1 MSNPLVVVV
10 GSVNVDVVVSATVN
24 KKTADYS
31 ISPDLGIILGGKG
44 LNMAMT
50 MSAFRQANVRYIG
63 QVGND
68 LFGAFVLKQT
78 ARSQLISPFF
88 AHSLTEPTGIG
99 HVRRFPDGQYDTV
112 VFEGANRTLN
122 SEVIE
127 QGLASFGAADWIVTN
142 LESPLANVA
151 QVAARYPQTKLA
163 LNLSPLTSE
172 TAIAMDVAD
181 LLVLNEGE
189 ARYLAPT
196 TVLGTDIEAVLKYL
210 VAESG
215 AIVVITL
222 GELGAIGLVP
232 DGKPVRVSAKK
243 AEVINTLGAGDTF
256 FGAFMHAFTS
266 GKSLEDSMAFAV
278 IAGSLVCE
286 RSYNSLTPEDA
297 KLLPN
302 I

>member
-10 GSVNVDVVVSATVN
+10 GSVNVDVVVSANVD

-31 ISPDLGIILGGKG
+31 ISPDLDIILGGKG

-50 MSAFRQANVRYIG
+50 MSSFSQANVRYIG

-68 LFGAFVLKQT
+68 VFGAFVLKQT
-78 ARSQLISPFF
+78 AHSQLNSPFF
-88 AHSLTEPTGIG
+88 AHSQSEPTGIG
-99 HVRRFPDGQYDTV
+99 HVRKFPDGQYDTV
-112 VFEGANRTLN
+112 VFEGANRTL
-122 SEVIE
+122 SAEVVE
-127 QGLASFGAADWIVTN
+127 QGLASFGNADWIVTN
-142 LESPLANVA
+142 LESPLAVVA
-151 QVAARYPQTKLA
+151 QVAARYPQIKLA

-189 ARYLAPT
+189 ARYLASH
-196 TVLGTDIEAVLKYL
+196 VSGSDIEAVLEYL

-222 GELGAIGLVP
+222 GELGAIGLLP
-232 DGKPVRVSAKK
+232 DGELVRVPAKK
-243 AEVINTLGAGDTF
+243 AQVISTLGAGDTF

-266 GKSLEDSMAFAV
+266 GKSLEKSMSFAAL
-278 IAGSLVCE
+278 AGSLVCE
-286 RSYNSLTPEDA
+286 RSYNSLSPEDA
-297 KLLPN
+297 KLLPA

>member
-10 GSVNVDVVVSATVN
+10 GSVNVDVVVSANVD

-31 ISPDLGIILGGKG
+31 ISPDLDIILGGKG

-50 MSAFRQANVRYIG
+50 MSAFPQANVRYIG

-68 LFGAFVLKQT
+68 VFGTFVLKQT
-78 ARSQLISPFF
+78 AHSQLNSPFF
-88 AHSLTEPTGIG
+88 AHSTSEPTGIG
-99 HVRRFPDGQYDTV
+99 HVRKFPDGQYDTV
-112 VFEGANRTLN
+112 VFEGANRTLTA
-122 SEVIE
+122 EVIE
-127 QGLASFGAADWIVTN
+127 QGLASFGKADWIVTN
-142 LESPLANVA
+142 LESPLAVVA
-151 QVAARYPQTKLA
+151 QVAARYPQIKLA

-189 ARYLAPT
+189 ARYLAAP
-196 TVLGTDIEAVLKYL
+196 VSGSEIEAVLEYL

-222 GELGAIGLVP
+222 GESGAIGLVP
-232 DGKPVRVSAKK
+232 DGELVRVSAQK
-243 AEVINTLGAGDTF
+243 AQVISTLGAGDTF
-256 FGAFMHAFTS
+256 FGAFMHAFTL
-266 GKSLEDSMAFAV
+266 GKSLEESMAFAA

-297 KLLPN
+297 KQLPA